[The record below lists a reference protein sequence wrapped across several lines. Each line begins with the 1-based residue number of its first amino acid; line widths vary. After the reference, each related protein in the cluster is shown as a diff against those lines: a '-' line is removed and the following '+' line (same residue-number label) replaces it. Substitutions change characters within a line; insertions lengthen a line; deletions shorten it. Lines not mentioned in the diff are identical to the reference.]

1 MTTKRTSDPSNTD
14 SPNLSSESARI
25 ESTLTLEAIRSLAQ
39 AMKDFELSELEL
51 TQPSG
56 ERLRLCGRRTEV
68 VQAAPVVVQAAPVV
82 VAAAAFYFGRRRGK
96 LQKTVVEI
104 RRV

>member
-1 MTTKRTSDPSNTD
+1 MSATA
-14 SPNLSSESARI
+14 PNSRDDIEAKFREIQGEVDEAGEAARNYVLVAGI
-25 ESTLTLEAIRSLAQ
+25 
-39 AMKDFELSELEL
+39 
-51 TQPSG
+51 
-56 ERLRLCGRRTEV
+56 V
-68 VQAAPVVVQAAPVV
+68 VTVV